1 MKRLLAYVFLVLGL
15 LWCNPVFSKILN
27 FENRVLI
34 EVPNKYEYIESDS
47 ASELIA
53 DAKDSDIF
61 GQNTRFFLVGTKNS
75 IEFTKSFIDDP
86 EDLFQ
91 TIIDK
96 METKNFTSE
105 KQMTNFMGK
114 EMNKLLKKN
123 KYTGVIWILFG
134 EDKIEDLDQEL
145 IEIVEEIRSMD
156 DAEIKSETRNYKKT
170 ISNEI
175 ITPETKN
182 MIKIKKFIIE
192 KDEYN
197 NPTMQLNLSYNV
209 PPLKGS
215 VEFYAFIKDDMPIMV
230 SKECLGAC
238 KSGIKSLKKMIK
250 PTFAS
255 LKSIE
260 KKSVSSNIIEELN
273 QLNELY
279 KSGALTK
286 EEFEKAK
293 KKILN

>member
-1 MKRLLAYVFLVLGL
+1 MKKAIAIIVLGL

-53 DAKDSDIF
+53 DAKDSDMF

>member
-1 MKRLLAYVFLVLGL
+1 
-15 LWCNPVFSKILN
+15 
-27 FENRVLI
+27 
-34 EVPNKYEYIESDS
+34 
-47 ASELIA
+47 
-53 DAKDSDIF
+53 
-61 GQNTRFFLVGTKNS
+61 
-75 IEFTKSFIDDP
+75 
-86 EDLFQ
+86 
-91 TIIDK
+91 
-96 METKNFTSE
+96 
-105 KQMTNFMGK
+105 
-114 EMNKLLKKN
+114 
-123 KYTGVIWILFG
+123 
-134 EDKIEDLDQEL
+134 
-145 IEIVEEIRSMD
+145 MD